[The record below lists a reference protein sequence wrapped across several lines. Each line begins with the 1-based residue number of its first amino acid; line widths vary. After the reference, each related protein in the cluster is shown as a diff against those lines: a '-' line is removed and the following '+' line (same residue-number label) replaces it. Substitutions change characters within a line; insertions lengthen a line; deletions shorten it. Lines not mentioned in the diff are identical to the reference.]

1 MYYIYF
7 LTILIFFDRF
17 KINFSHCSPNKEKL
31 LSKFLASGS
40 GGRLKTYL
48 PAECNPEQ
56 MKNPQLPNPLNSCQ
70 IGP

>member
-1 MYYIYF
+1 
-7 LTILIFFDRF
+7 
-17 KINFSHCSPNKEKL
+17 
-31 LSKFLASGS
+31 LASGN